1 LELIAAEHQH
11 SRTGFEEPWTI
22 LYPQTKLLTVL
33 GHPSNSLNV
42 HVSITSMATV
52 V

>member
-11 SRTGFEEPWTI
+11 SRTGVEEPWPI

-42 HVSITSMATV
+42 SITSMATV